1 MRRGCASIVVGV
13 LVVGL
18 AGYVYLTLNPPFSL
32 PETGYLSSEARRDVR
47 LDPAAPVAAFAVRV
61 QFSSRIFANSYS
73 QFEPARLTA
82 SLAGASADALALRL
96 YPTDGAV
103 VEQLAADAAGHSIEW
118 RVDCRA
124 SVAEDCSREYVAVV
138 SGGGGDVAQADLE
151 IFAEQE
157 FPAHV
162 ETPFLVSIGL
172 DVDDIDLADE
182 VRLGR
187 DVAMAS
193 VSVSADAPVAYQ
205 RLDAGAPEA
214 LGGGVLRVRAERRG
228 DAIPTGLRAPA
239 PVRLALLDAAGSVVV
254 DLAPRPGTELSVGLP
269 TLIGEHHVVTWWQDR
284 ADQAYDVAWEVEL
297 GSLAAGDGPRVSVD
311 APTRPDPIETIVG
324 GGQASDTIGSRE
336 TTLDLGIDAD
346 FGPPAGADHLPTIIG
361 VLRLRLEL
369 TDVEDGNPA
378 MLLLD
383 SGQYDDT
390 LPAILRPNEPI
401 ELAVDG
407 RPHWV
412 GTLVDPERATAQ
424 PSLRGA
430 AVAWETSLQ
439 LWPLDPFAPPGQRP

>member
-32 PETGYLSSEARRDVR
+32 PETGYLSSEARRDVH

-61 QFSSRIFANSYS
+61 QLSSRIFANSYS
-73 QFEPARLTA
+73 QFDPARLTA
-82 SLAGASADALALRL
+82 SIAGASADALALRL
-96 YPTDGAV
+96 YPTDRGV
-103 VEQLAADAAGHSIEW
+103 VDQLVADAAGHSLEW

-124 SVAEDCSREYVAVV
+124 SGPGACSREYLAVV
-138 SGGGGDVAQADLE
+138 SGGGEVAQAHLE

-172 DVDDIDLADE
+172 DVDDIELADE

-193 VSVSADAPVAYQ
+193 VSVSAHAPVAYQ
-205 RLDAGAPEA
+205 RLDAGAPDA

-228 DAIPTGLRAPA
+228 DAIPTGLHAPA
-239 PVRLALLDAAGSVVV
+239 PVRLALLDDAGSVVV

-269 TLIGEHHVVTWWQDR
+269 TVNGEHHVVTWWQDR